1 MHHTHTHT
9 HTHIYIHTHTHICT
23 DSHYILYTVN
33 RAIAHK
39 AIKVQYNN
47 LSILDTLGPNNTVL
61 IIEVSLFE
69 RFINTHLYC
78 IGTDTTCPDY
88 RGVLI

>member
-1 MHHTHTHT
+1 MRGKGLVLMHVH
-9 HTHIYIHTHTHICT
+9 
-23 DSHYILYTVN
+23 
-33 RAIAHK
+33 
-39 AIKVQYNN
+39 VQYN

-61 IIEVSLFE
+61 IMEVSLFQ

-88 RGVLI
+88 RGVLISECPQ